1 MFRILG
7 AMVIVKKKRILMF
20 GAGLLAGISSS
31 LKLKHSKHHNPV
43 SSLPLFYAG
52 TWQYYDPERDRS
64 HRLTISPELKLGI
77 DHREIPVTVQ
87 KIDNDSLIYLD
98 QYGYHITIQANASQP
113 VSLIDEADDQVY
125 HIKPL

>member
-1 MFRILG
+1 M
-7 AMVIVKKKRILMF
+7 KKRRIFAF
-20 GAGLLAGISSS
+20 GAGLLAGVSGSF
-31 LKLKHSKHHNPV
+31 KFKRGKHRHPTNA
-43 SSLPLFYAG
+43 LPLFYAG

-64 HRLTISPELKLGI
+64 HRLTISPQLKLGI

-125 HIKPL
+125 HIKPFK